1 MAGNSSFRF
10 DAFDLVHPPQ
20 VVAAFIARLTAGL
33 HPITY
38 VKGAEKRSQ
47 PRYILS
53 IPVDV
58 QPLDT
63 MFDLH
68 GDVFQVQTRDI
79 STTGIGLIH
88 SQAADTKFLALRLA
102 HPDGEQLQTVV
113 EVLWSRPRGRL
124 FDIGGSYL
132 TKSNSAGS
140 SDCCQDTHGV
150 A

>member
-1 MAGNSSFRF
+1 MAGNSSRF
-10 DAFDLVHPPQ
+10 DVFNLVHSPH
-20 VVAAFIARLTAGL
+20 VIAAFVARLTAGL
-33 HPITY
+33 HPIMY

-58 QPLDT
+58 QPLDR
-63 MFDLH
+63 MFNLH
-68 GDVFQVQTRDI
+68 GDAFQVQTRDI

-88 SQAADTKFLALRLA
+88 SQAADTQFLTLRLA
-102 HPDGEQLQTVV
+102 HPDGEQLDTVV
-113 EVLWSRPRGRL
+113 KVLWSRQRGRR
-124 FDIGGSYL
+124 FDIGVSFI

-140 SDCCQDTHGV
+140 SGCPQDTHGV